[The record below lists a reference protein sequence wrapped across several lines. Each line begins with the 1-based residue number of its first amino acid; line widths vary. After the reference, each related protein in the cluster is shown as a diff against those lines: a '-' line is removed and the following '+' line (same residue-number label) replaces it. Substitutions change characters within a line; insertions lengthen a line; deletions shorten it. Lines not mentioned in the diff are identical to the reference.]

1 VSRAMS
7 RGLLVDRLNRLTI
20 RHALLVGFIAIFA
33 LWIVSGYYLGWRL
46 TELERRA
53 SLIHARFAQSE
64 ELLLTVAAQV
74 LLGTVYVRD
83 AMVDTDPESAAFYRQ
98 ELQNART
105 VIEQALQQYLLL
117 VESAM
122 ERDHWAHL
130 RTELNAYWDVMILV
144 MAPEITVDSSRAR
157 AVLRE
162 QVVPKRRV
170 IVQIADQ
177 IRTLNQ
183 DAFHRQEAAMAVLY
197 QDLRRGI
204 WTASGVAVV
213 LGMLVAFGA
222 TRYAGGLEAQIRTQ
236 HVEDV
241 ERKRELERLSAKL
254 VGAQEDERRTIA
266 RELHDEVGQ
275 ALTAIKIGL
284 SVAYRNLKDCGQPL
298 DSLTEARSITD
309 GALQAVRD
317 VSQLLHPTMLD
328 DLGLTET
335 LNWYLRGF
343 ARRTGIRAELTQD
356 RIAER
361 MSAEVELAAYRIV
374 QEGLTNVAKH
384 ASARAC
390 RVYVQR
396 LPHSLLVTVE
406 DDGVGFDLKRKPAAD
421 PLRGLGLVGI
431 RERVSGLGG
440 TLRLESTPGQG
451 TRLSAELP
459 VIIRPSS
466 IDAEATTASTAAAS
480 VSEEAG

>member
-7 RGLLVDRLNRLTI
+7 RGFVLDRLTRLTI
-20 RHALLVGFIAIFA
+20 RHALLVGFVAIFA
-33 LWIVSGYYLGWRL
+33 LWIVSGYYLAWRL
-46 TELERRA
+46 TELESRA
-53 SLIHARFAQSE
+53 SLVHARFAQSE

-74 LLGTVYVRD
+74 SLGTVYVRD
-83 AMVDTDPESAAFYRQ
+83 AMVDTQPESTAFYRE
-98 ELQNART
+98 ELQNSRAA
-105 VIEQALQQYLLL
+105 IEQALQQYLLL
-117 VESAM
+117 VESAI
-122 ERDHWAHL
+122 ERDHWSLL
-130 RTELNAYWDVMILV
+130 RTELNAYWDEMISV
-144 MAPEITVDSSRAR
+144 MAPEIMLDSSRAR
-157 AVLRE
+157 AVVRE

-170 IVQIADQ
+170 IIQIADQ

-197 QDLRRGI
+197 HDLRRGI

-222 TRYAGGLEAQIRTQ
+222 TRYAGGLEAEIRMR
-236 HVEDV
+236 HAEDV

-275 ALTAIKIGL
+275 ALTAIKMGL
-284 SVAYRNLKDCGQPL
+284 SIAYRDLKDCGRPL
-298 DSLTEARSITD
+298 YSLTEARSVTD

-343 ARRTGIRAELTQD
+343 ARRTGILAELTQD
-356 RIAER
+356 RITER
-361 MSAEVELAAYRIV
+361 MSAELELAAYRIV

-384 ASARAC
+384 ASARTC

-396 LPHSLLVTVE
+396 LPHSLVITVE
-406 DDGVGFDLKRKPAAD
+406 DDGVGFDVNRKAAAD

-440 TLRLESTPGQG
+440 TLRLESTLGHG
-451 TRLSAELP
+451 TRLTAELP
-459 VIIRPSS
+459 MFIRPTPIDSGARNTSAPVAS
-466 IDAEATTASTAAAS
+466 IR
-480 VSEEAG
+480 EEAG

>member
-7 RGLLVDRLNRLTI
+7 RGFLVDRLTRLTI
-20 RHALLVGFIAIFA
+20 RHALLVGFVAIFA

-98 ELQNART
+98 ELQNSRA

-117 VESAM
+117 VESAI
-122 ERDHWAHL
+122 ERDHWSHL
-130 RTELNAYWDVMILV
+130 RTELNAYWDVMILA
-144 MAPEITVDSSRAR
+144 MAPEIMDSSRAR

-213 LGMLVAFGA
+213 LGMFVAFGA

-236 HVEDV
+236 HSEEV

-284 SVAYRNLKDCGQPL
+284 SVAHRNLKDCGQPL
-298 DSLTEARSITD
+298 DSLTDARAITD

-459 VIIRPSS
+459 VITRPSPPGV
-466 IDAEATTASTAAAS
+466 EAPSASTAAAS